1 MPRDREYADN
11 AERQRAYRERKR
23 AEEER
28 LREEMRRL
36 RGGGGAAARGS
47 RHGQRRLSDDLLR
60 RIARMLALITHPNT
74 DERERRNAIE
84 IVDRMVRDANLSWY
98 DVLGVQERDRR

>member
-1 MPRDREYADN
+1 MPREREYADN

-23 AEEER
+23 AEEQR

-36 RGGGGAAARGS
+36 HGKDVTRGP

-60 RIARMLALITHPNT
+60 RIAKKLAGITHPNT
-74 DERERRNAIE
+74 DANERRNAIE
-84 IVDRMVRDANLSWY
+84 IVDSMVRGANLSWY
-98 DVLGVQERDRR
+98 DVLGVPERPRRR